1 MLMDAIINFTR
12 PGKGVMHY
20 VEGLVDDNSI
30 RLKTLTCLS
39 PGFSKKWC
47 EDVWWQNGLIP
58 PGILI
63 GSVVKFLFYKEWFSV
78 MQLVGTYEN
87 HLGYY
92 VDLDTPMQKVG
103 NEYFLTDLFLD
114 LWIGPDGEFRELD
127 RDEFEQGFKIGLLT
141 PNQYKQTNR
150 VCESLKREITSGEFF
165 QRIH

>member
-20 VEGLVDDNSI
+20 VEGLVEDNSI

-39 PGFSKKWC
+39 PGFSQKWC
-47 EDVWWQNGLIP
+47 ENVWWHNGLIP
-58 PGILI
+58 PGILV

-78 MQLVGTYEN
+78 MQLVGTNEN

-92 VDLDTPMQKVG
+92 VDLDTPMRKVG
-103 NEYFLTDLFLD
+103 DEYFLTDLFLD

-127 RDEFEQGFKIGLLT
+127 RDEFEHGFKIGVLT